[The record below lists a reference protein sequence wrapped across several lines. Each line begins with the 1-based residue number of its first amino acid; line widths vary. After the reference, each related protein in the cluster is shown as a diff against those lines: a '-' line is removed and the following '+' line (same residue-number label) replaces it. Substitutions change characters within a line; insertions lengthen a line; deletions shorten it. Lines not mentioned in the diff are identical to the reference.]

1 LEKRLTEMARFKRI
15 WFVLGTILPMWLHTR
30 RRPVL
35 FVRSGALG
43 DILCTFPAVLELKK
57 RHPGATFIYSCLPD
71 FACLP
76 RLGGVTTHVT
86 SAHIARES
94 VWRHC
99 FAAIYHFYYR
109 AETAG
114 CSEGTFIEEFCQ
126 QHGVTTDGAHHR
138 LKLDGVATA
147 RMKAMLEQRGLGAGP
162 LIVLHPGPTWPV
174 KEWSAASWAELVAE
188 LRRRGFFN
196 LVQLGVGKHPQLGAL
211 TRINIPGVLS
221 LVDQLNVEDTVA
233 LVAQADLLI
242 GIDSGLMHI
251 AASVGTPAVGMF
263 GPTSPQ
269 FLYAKFA
276 INFSIV
282 SRVECQG
289 CHHRVPR
296 LHWMTGCPYDVKC
309 MKTIPVDEV
318 LQAVLQRLPA
328 TPSPVPEK

>member
-1 LEKRLTEMARFKRI
+1 M
-15 WFVLGTILPMWLHTR
+15 
-30 RRPVL
+30 
-35 FVRSGALG
+35 
-43 DILCTFPAVLELKK
+43 
-57 RHPGATFIYSCLPD
+57 PD
-71 FACLP
+71 YACLP
-76 RLGGVTTHVT
+76 RLGGVTTRVT
-86 SAHIARES
+86 SANIARES

-99 FAAIYHFYYR
+99 FSAIYHFSYR
-109 AETAG
+109 AETTG

-126 QHGVTTDGAHHR
+126 QHGVTTDGTHHR
-138 LKLDGVATA
+138 LKLDGMAAA
-147 RMKAMLEQRGLGAGP
+147 RMKAMLEQRGLGMGP

-174 KEWSAASWAELVAE
+174 KEWPEAGWVELVAE

-211 TRINIPGVLS
+211 PRINIPGVLP
-221 LVDQLNVEDTVA
+221 LVDQLTVEDTVA

-269 FLYAKFA
+269 FLYAKS
-276 INFSIV
+276 SISSFVV

-296 LHWMTGCPYDVKC
+296 MHWMTGCPYNIRC
-309 MKTIPVDEV
+309 MKEISVE
-318 LQAVLQRLPA
+318 AVLREIIQRLETLPA
-328 TPSPVPEK
+328 PVSEK